1 MILSSF
7 CLQWEEWMEV
17 NLGAYV
23 YLIVKV
29 SFEDKTFFL
38 QGITF
43 AYLCGSIFGPFIL
56 SHWIRVFLPLPI
68 SRYVLLQL

>member
-1 MILSSF
+1 
-7 CLQWEEWMEV
+7 MEV

-56 SHWIRVFLPLPI
+56 SH
-68 SRYVLLQL
+68 